1 MHLRPEVAVR
11 MRQQALGT
19 LGMHGAVR
27 GPRLGIQGFLRML
40 RSPTEW
46 RRVTWKRRQGV
57 SCSEQELNV
66 IEFTHIKM
74 PIRIGYVWES

>member
-27 GPRLGIQGFLRML
+27 GPRLGIQGFPRML
-40 RSPTEW
+40 RSPNGW
-46 RRVTWKRRQGV
+46 RRVTLKRRQGA
-57 SCSEQELNV
+57 SCSEQDLNM
-66 IEFTHIKM
+66 IEFTRYIM
-74 PIRIGYVWES
+74 AIRIGYVWKS